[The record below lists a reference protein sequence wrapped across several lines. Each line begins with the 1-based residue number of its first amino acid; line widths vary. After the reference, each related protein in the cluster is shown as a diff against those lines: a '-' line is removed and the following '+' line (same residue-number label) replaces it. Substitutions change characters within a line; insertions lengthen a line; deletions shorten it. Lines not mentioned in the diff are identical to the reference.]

1 MGSSNL
7 HVGSPRDTPI
17 HAALTSST
25 LGEAVDG
32 EKCDPREIVRKL
44 HVNWGHASS
53 QQLKRAMAEADGR
66 ANSSAQFVGEVVRNC
81 DVCRAFDS
89 APPIPVA
96 GTSSVSALNEKR
108 QIDLLLFF
116 TSLTSL
122 TFFTP

>member
-1 MGSSNL
+1 MHPAGRGGLSLAFDCKEPKRIIGDELRPGGKGFPSLKMDGAELKQTSDRDPCSTDADSPNL
-7 HVGSPRDTPI
+7 HVDSPRDTPI

-66 ANSSAQFVGEVVRNC
+66 ANS
-81 DVCRAFDS
+81 
-89 APPIPVA
+89 
-96 GTSSVSALNEKR
+96 
-108 QIDLLLFF
+108 
-116 TSLTSL
+116 
-122 TFFTP
+122 